1 MSKAYETIEYPAT
14 GETYSH
20 DEFGVYRYST
30 YPRGSV
36 LEGQEKRSALGT
48 YPTLAEAQAT
58 HPDARWEGDGA
69 SGYREIPI
77 PHTPPEDFDPEI
89 AGEVWDDTDY

>member
-48 YPTLAEAQAT
+48 YPTLAKAQRE
-58 HPDARWEGDGA
+58 HPQAKWEGEGNTGFRD
-69 SGYREIPI
+69 IPI
-77 PHTPPEDFDPEI
+77 PRTAPPGFREDDI
-89 AGEVWDDTDY
+89 GETWDDTDY

>member
-48 YPTLAEAQAT
+48 YPTLEEAQRE
-58 HPDARWEGDGA
+58 HPDARYEGG
-69 SGYREIPI
+69 SQYHEVTVPR
-77 PHTPPEDFDPEI
+77 TPPPDFREDDI
-89 AGEVWDDTDY
+89 GETWDDTDY